1 MTCDEEY
8 RRRAL
13 LALSILNNADALGA
27 GQAVTDARL
36 ALEGASIVDIVD
48 IRYLDTDLVD
58 LRYIG
63 VHPEEER

>member
-1 MTCDEEY
+1 MTNDVY

-13 LALSILNNADALGA
+13 LALSILNNAEGLGTD
-27 GQAVTDARL
+27 QAVTDARL

-58 LRYIG
+58 IGYIDSHSEG
-63 VHPEEER
+63 EH